1 MSLNFGSNKLKD
13 LYLGSNKI
21 KEAYLGSNK
30 VYDSFPYK
38 TVKIGDQIWMA
49 ENLRMDDGGGGVQI
63 KNYGVQYGLDYGTQ
77 YFYTIDAAIRIA
89 NKINGWHLPTKAE
102 VDTLINSVGG
112 SSNACKV
119 LKTRLGWKNTNGTDA
134 YGFSMIGAREG
145 GREQG
150 DCSWFWTTTKNG
162 SNYYYVPIFKYNSN
176 SLKYENSWE
185 AVWPVSIRLIK
196 G

>member
-1 MSLNFGSNKLKD
+1 MSLNLGTNKFKE

-21 KEAYLGSNK
+21 KEVYLGSSK
-30 VYDSFPYK
+30 VYASFPYK
-38 TVKIGDQIWMA
+38 TVKIGNQIWMA

-63 KNYGVQYGLDYGTQ
+63 QNYGIQYGLDYGTQ
-77 YFYTIDAAIRIA
+77 YFYTIDAATRIV
-89 NKINGWHLPTKAE
+89 NKINGWHLPSKAE

-145 GREQG
+145 GRAQGEQA
-150 DCSWFWTTTKNG
+150 WFWTTTKKG
-162 SNYYYVPIFKYNSN
+162 SNYYAPQFNYNTN
-176 SLKYENSWE
+176 SLDYNNGWGGR
-185 AVWPVSIRLIK
+185 WPATIRLIK
-196 G
+196 DV

>member
-1 MSLNFGSNKLKD
+1 MSLNFGSNKIKEI
-13 LYLGSNKI
+13 YLGSNKI

-30 VYDSFPYK
+30 VYASFPYK
-38 TVKIGDQIWMA
+38 TVKIGNQIWMA

-63 KNYGVQYGLDYGTQ
+63 KNYGTQYGLDYGTQ
-77 YFYTIDAAIRIA
+77 YFYTINAATRIT

-119 LKTRLGWKNTNGTDA
+119 LKTKLGWRNTNGTDA

-145 GREQG
+145 GRAQG
-150 DCSWFWTTTKNG
+150 ELSWFWTTTKNG
-162 SNYYYVPIFKYNSN
+162 SNYYVPQFNYYKNDLN
-176 SLKYENSWE
+176 YENKWDG
-185 AVWPVSIRLIK
+185 VWPVSIRLVK
-196 G
+196 DA